1 MYVLRPLTSGRQ
13 AARASEASES
23 QSVSMLNKK
32 SSARTADEDVQEE
45 AAAELVPFKRTAMLT
60 PCPGEEGEEAD
71 PRRRA
76 GTGTTLLSAVRV

>member
-23 QSVSMLNKK
+23 QSVSMLNKT

-60 PCPGEEGEEAD
+60 PCCYRGRQIFANTILG
-71 PRRRA
+71 
-76 GTGTTLLSAVRV
+76 VRYYS